1 MKTRYALRLRLVSAD
16 GVDRLITTPSFSV
29 PERVYAEVTR
39 LMSLEAARFDAV
51 QGDGEAVRIA
61 KCIRPPATEVEVV
74 GVRNMS

>member
-16 GVDRLITTPSFSV
+16 GVDRLITTPSFFVS
-29 PERVYAEVTR
+29 ERVYNEVTR
-39 LMSLEAARFDAV
+39 LMAFEAVRFDAV

-61 KCIRPPATEVEVV
+61 KRIRPRATEVEVV